1 MKKKVI
7 LVQPYLGKYDM
18 FIRDLPLSLLYAGCL
33 VDRSKYE
40 LKLFDQR
47 VEPDFEEKLISE
59 LKTGEVL
66 CVALTVMTG
75 EPINFALETCRL
87 VKETSNVPTVWGG
100 IHPTILPEQTL
111 ENELVDI
118 VVRGKG
124 EFIFKEL
131 VETLDGQGDL
141 SKVKGISYKTPENQI
156 RHNEDSHAFDAD
168 SLPFPPYD
176 LVDISSYKRSGFDF
190 QVMSFITS
198 RGCPHNCTFCYITSL
213 SNKERR
219 WQAEEVSKTVDHLEH
234 VMKLYSPDYISIIDD
249 DFFVNI
255 KRGRAFFEEVERRN
269 IKIKWGLRGVRIDE
283 ILRMDDSLLRL
294 LERVGMEHMNIGVE
308 SGSPR
313 MLEMID
319 KAIKIDEVLE
329 ANQKLAKYKKLE
341 PLYNFFSGLP
351 TETEEDLKCSTNLIG
366 KLLKNNPQAQI
377 SGFHQFTPY
386 PGNPLFD
393 TAVEHGFDPPTNLET
408 WAGFRLES
416 NAENLPWIDK
426 KRKNLLDMIYFT
438 VYFVDRKYENFI
450 MRENIFNRIVYP
462 LVLLYKVLAKYRF
475 KHHFTCFPLDII
487 LKDSFYFATDFLKK
501 LKYRKIPSFQI
512 GSKT

>member
-1 MKKKVI
+1 
-7 LVQPYLGKYDM
+7 M
-18 FIRDLPLSLLYAGCL
+18 F
-33 VDRSKYE
+33 E

-47 VEPDFEEKLISE
+47 VEPDWEEKLIAE
-59 LKTGEVL
+59 LKTGEVV

-75 EPINFALETCRL
+75 EPINFALKTSRL
-87 VKETSNVPTVWGG
+87 VKETSDVPTVWGG

-111 ENELVDI
+111 EHELVDI

-131 VETLDGQGDL
+131 VETLANDGDL
-141 SKVKGISYKTPENQI
+141 SEVKGVSYKSGDGKI
-156 RHNEDSHAFDAD
+156 SHNEDSLAFDANAI
-168 SLPFPPYD
+168 PIPPYD
-176 LVDISSYKRSGFDF
+176 LVDIKKYKRSGFDF

-198 RGCPHNCTFCYITSL
+198 RGCPHSCTFCYITSL

-234 VMKLYSPDYISIIDD
+234 IMELYSPDYISIIDD

-255 KRGRAFFEEVERRN
+255 KRGTAFFDEVEKRK

-283 ILRMDDSLLRL
+283 IIRMDDSVLKL
-294 LERVGMEHMNIGVE
+294 LERIGMQHLNIGVE

-313 MLEMID
+313 MLELID
-319 KAIKIDEVLE
+319 KSIRTDQVLE
-329 ANQKLAKYKKLE
+329 ANRKLGKYKKLQ

-351 TETEEDLKCSTNLIG
+351 TETEDDLKQSTDLVNRILWD
-366 KLLKNNPQAQI
+366 NPQAQI

-393 TAVEHGFDPPTNLET
+393 LAVEKGFIPPTNLET
-408 WAGFRLES
+408 WSRFRLES

-426 KRKNLLDMIYFT
+426 RRKSLLDMIYFT
-438 VYFVDRKYENFI
+438 VYFVDNKYENFI
-450 MRENIFNRIVYP
+450 MKENIFNRLVYP
-462 LVLLYKVLAKYRF
+462 LVLLYKILAKYRF
-475 KHHFTCFPLDII
+475 KHHFTGFPLDII
-487 LKDSFYFATDFLKK
+487 MKDSFYFATDFLRK
-501 LKYRKIPSFQI
+501 LKYRKIPSQDTT
-512 GSKT
+512 SL

>member
-7 LVQPYLGKYDM
+7 LVQPHLGKYDM
-18 FIRDLPLSLLYAGCL
+18 FIRDLPLSLLYASCL

-40 LKLFDQR
+40 LRILDQR
-47 VEPDFEEKLISE
+47 VEPDFEEKLIAE
-59 LKTGEVL
+59 LKEGQVV

-75 EPINFALETCRL
+75 EPINFALKTCRL
-87 VKETSNVPTVWGG
+87 VKETSDVPTVWGG
-100 IHPTILPEQTL
+100 IHPTILPAQTL
-111 ENELVDI
+111 EHELVDI

-124 EFIFKEL
+124 EFVFKEL
-131 VETLDGQGDL
+131 VETLDVDGDL
-141 SKVKGISYKTPENQI
+141 SQVKGISYKTPEKEI
-156 RHNEDSHAFDAD
+156 LHNEDSTAFDAD
-168 SLPFPPYD
+168 SVPIPPYD
-176 LVDISSYKRSGFDF
+176 LVDIGNYKRSGFDF
-190 QVMSFITS
+190 QVMSFVTS
-198 RGCPHNCTFCYITSL
+198 RGCPHSCTFCYITSL

-255 KRGRAFFEEVERRN
+255 KRGRKFFEEVERRN

-283 ILRMDDSLLRL
+283 ILRMDDSLLKL
-294 LERVGMEHMNIGVE
+294 LERIGMKHMNIGVE

-319 KAIKIDEVLE
+319 KSIDPEEVLQ
-329 ANQKLAKYKKLE
+329 ANRKLSNYKKLE

-351 TETEEDLKCSTNLIG
+351 TETEDDLKQSTELVG
-366 KLLKNNPQAQI
+366 KLLKENPQAQI

-386 PGNPLFD
+386 PGNPLFH

-408 WAGFRLES
+408 WAKFRLES

-426 KRKNLLDMIYFT
+426 RRKSLLDMIYFT

-450 MRENIFNRIVYP
+450 MSENLFNRMVYP
-462 LVLLYKVLAKYRF
+462 LVLVYKLLAKYRF
-475 KHHFTCFPLDII
+475 RNHFTGFPIDIL

-501 LKYRKIPSFQI
+501 LKYRKIPSF
-512 GSKT
+512 SKR